1 MTDNKGKVRAHQ
13 LHALRAH
20 AHRLTLWFAGS
31 LLALACSVGLT
42 AWAIALRHPVAALAG
57 AATGFAAGLWS
68 FASWLLLACTRR
80 DIRHGRLHR
89 GRKRQTVSHPRARGA
104 GGHTPA
110 LIREERK
117 PGKPHL
123 PLSQPDSPARTR
135 HA

>member
-42 AWAIALRHPVAALAG
+42 VWAIALRDPVAALAG

-68 FASWLLLACTRR
+68 FASWLRLARTRR
-80 DIRHGRLHR
+80 DIRHGL
-89 GRKRQTVSHPRARGA
+89 P
-104 GGHTPA
+104 P
-110 LIREERK
+110 
-117 PGKPHL
+117 PGPETANGL
-123 PLSQPDSPARTR
+123 PLASARRVRAHARPDP
-135 HA
+135 